1 MLELFKRTLR
11 ILSTKIINWFLY
23 EALNITTM
31 LQNYTIFNQSLHTIE
46 KPKALISTINAH
58 SYNTLS
64 EDKDFQRALQFSDV
78 LLPDGISVVWAMR
91 MLTGVKL
98 QKIAGA
104 DLFHYEMERINAKG
118 GKCFFLGST
127 DTILQMIRSKAAKDY
142 PNVEV
147 HSYSP
152 PYKPQ
157 FSEEDNRE
165 MIKAVNSVEPDVL
178 FVGMTAPKQEKWSF
192 EHFNELKV
200 GHVCCIGA
208 VFDFYA
214 GTVTRA
220 PHWMINSGLEWAY
233 RLIKEPRRMWRRYL
247 IGNVKFVASIVR
259 EKMLLPQ
266 SDLLQRRMQMNH

>member
-1 MLELFKRTLR
+1 
-11 ILSTKIINWFLY
+11 
-23 EALNITTM
+23 M

-64 EDKDFQRALQFSDV
+64 EDQDFQRALQFSDV

-104 DLFHYEMERINAKG
+104 DLFHYEMERINEKG

-165 MIKAVNSVEPDVL
+165 MIKAVNAVEPDVL

-247 IGNVKFVASIVR
+247 IGNVKFVTSIVR
-259 EKMLLPQ
+259 EKMLLPP
-266 SDLLQRRMQMNH
+266 SDLLQRRMQVNH